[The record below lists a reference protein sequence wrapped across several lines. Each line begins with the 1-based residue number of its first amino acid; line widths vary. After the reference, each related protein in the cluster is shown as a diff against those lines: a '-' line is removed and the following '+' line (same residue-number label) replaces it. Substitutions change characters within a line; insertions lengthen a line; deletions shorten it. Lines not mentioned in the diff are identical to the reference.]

1 MRECVICGSTGR
13 LSIHH
18 VLPRSQGGDDIEANF
33 VCLCGDGV
41 TGCHGDVE
49 HYRNGVRRIL
59 GLHILSERRDTV
71 DYLTTKL
78 GSADRALYWI
88 ESRLLCFA
96 A

>member
-1 MRECVICGSTGR
+1 MRECAVCGETSR

-18 VLPRSQGGDDIEANF
+18 VLPRSQMGDDVWGNL

-49 HYRNGVRRIL
+49 HYRNGARRIL
-59 GLHILSERRDTV
+59 GMHILSERRDTV
-71 DYLTTKL
+71 DYLAMKL
-78 GSADRALYWI
+78 GTADRALYWI
-88 ESRLLCFA
+88 ETRLCNA